1 MKRFKIKYY
10 ETYVGEFTV
19 ELGEDATEE
28 DALHE
33 LLDHADEYRLSQNID
48 LTDSD
53 AKVIDVETS
62 ETIWKRGHHEQ
73 A

>member
-1 MKRFKIKYY
+1 MKRFKIRYY

-19 ELGEDATEE
+19 ELGDDATEE

-53 AKVIDVETS
+53 ANVIGVETS
-62 ETIWKRGHHEQ
+62 EDIWRRNRHEQ